1 MPKTKVA
8 ITVDS
13 EILDELDDLIARN
26 RFPNRSQAIEA
37 AVREKLE
44 RLRRTRLARECAKV
58 DTKEEMSLAD
68 EGLASE
74 LDAWPAY

>member
-1 MPKTKVA
+1 MPKTKIA

-13 EILDELDDLIARN
+13 EILDELDALIARD

-37 AVREKLE
+37 AITEKLE
-44 RLRRTRLARECAKV
+44 RLRRTRLAQECAKL
-58 DTKEEMSLAD
+58 DTQEEKSLAE